1 MWSRAFARTLMS
13 REMRRSTPPPDRT
26 HPLEYRYKVR
36 YSGQDVPPPGLKT
49 PVPPKG
55 PRKVRADQALRIPDL
70 LGHLDRAERP
80 SDLDL
85 PGYRLHAL
93 KGDLKGTWSAT
104 ISGNWRIVFR
114 FVDGDAFDV
123 DLVDYH

>member
-1 MWSRAFARTLMS
+1 PGRYFITGGFRDRKPPQEYSLPDIRTDTRYGILVI
-13 REMRRSTPPPDRT
+13 RT
-26 HPLEYRYKVR
+26 FRHR
-36 YSGQDVPPPGLKT
+36 GLKRLYQQGD
-49 PVPPKG
+49 PS
-55 PRKVRADQALRIPDL
+55 KVRADQARRIADV
-70 LGHLDRAERP
+70 LGHLDTAQRP

-93 KGDLKGTWSAT
+93 KGGLRGTWSAT
-104 ISGNWRIVFR
+104 ISGNWRIAFR

>member
-1 MWSRAFARTLMS
+1 MIRTF
-13 REMRRSTPPPDRT
+13 RHR
-26 HPLEYRYKVR
+26 
-36 YSGQDVPPPGLKT
+36 GLKRLYQQGD
-49 PVPPKG
+49 PS
-55 PRKVRADQALRIPDL
+55 KVRADQARRIADV
-70 LGHLDRAERP
+70 LGHLDTAQRP

-93 KGDLKGTWSAT
+93 KGGLRGTWSAT

>member
-1 MWSRAFARTLMS
+1 MIRTF
-13 REMRRSTPPPDRT
+13 RHR
-26 HPLEYRYKVR
+26 
-36 YSGQDVPPPGLKT
+36 GLKRMFQQGD
-49 PVPPKG
+49 PS
-55 PRKVRADQALRIPDL
+55 KVRADQSRRIADIL
-70 LGHLDRAERP
+70 SHLDTAQRP

-104 ISGNWRIVFR
+104 VSGNWRIIFR